1 MADTNSKF
9 HVGRKF
15 IAFVIVLII
24 LTVLGILNKGDNMA
38 PYIVGLYV
46 AYTTGN
52 VATKHVTKEAND
64 DKGANNER

>member
-1 MADTNSKF
+1 MAETNSKF

-52 VATKHVTKEAND
+52 VATKHVTKEAN
-64 DKGANNER
+64 NEGVADER

>member
-1 MADTNSKF
+1 MNKV

-15 IAFVIVLII
+15 IAFIIVLII

-52 VATKHVTKEAND
+52 VATKHVTRE
-64 DKGANNER
+64 ANNEGVTNER

>member
-1 MADTNSKF
+1 MNKI

-15 IAFVIVLII
+15 IAFIIVLII

-52 VATKHVTKEAND
+52 VATKHVTKEADN
-64 DKGANNER
+64 GGTTNER